1 MAACVS
7 DFLPGV
13 QRGRKV
19 RKPKQQDSFLHTMNL
34 SDGPQGFGSQGEH
47 KGPVSRNLAA
57 AGAAVSGRASQLLPS
72 GLEAG
77 GHASQELKSPLGC
90 GARLDQRK
98 VREHGV
104 LKCFKVRQTEGWREL
119 GIGDRSPI
127 VQVCAHPG
135 ALHLFY

>member
-1 MAACVS
+1 MS
-7 DFLPGV
+7 
-13 QRGRKV
+13 
-19 RKPKQQDSFLHTMNL
+19 HNL
-34 SDGPQGFGSQGEH
+34 T
-47 KGPVSRNLAA
+47 A
-57 AGAAVSGRASQLLPS
+57 AGAAASGHASQLLPS

-119 GIGDRSPI
+119 ELETEAP
-127 VQVCAHPG
+127 
-135 ALHLFY
+135 